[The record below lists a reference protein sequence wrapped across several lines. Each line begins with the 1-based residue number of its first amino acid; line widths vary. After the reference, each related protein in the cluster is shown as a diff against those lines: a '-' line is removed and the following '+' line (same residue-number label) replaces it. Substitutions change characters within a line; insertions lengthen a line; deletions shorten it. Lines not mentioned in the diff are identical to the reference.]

1 VRGLRWP
8 QRIYIL
14 GVIGGAVVALAL
26 SATSAPLPQY
36 DDLIAFVILLTMST
50 LAVLFPV
57 HVSIKVKMTVDDLPN
72 FAAAI
77 LLGPMWAMV
86 VAAGAKL
93 IGARYRKARVPWT
106 TRAFNAAAATLAVGA
121 GATAFQLLGKPD
133 LPLLQQPLAVI
144 VAAALMYTVQ
154 TELVDVVVALQLRRR
169 LFNDWWQEH
178 RRDLP
183 NEAALFLL
191 GALAAASAEQQPLAL
206 ILFAVPM
213 AITLITLRESAHLRA
228 QTREAILELADIID
242 LRDPYT
248 HGHSQRVAQY
258 AERLARRLSMESTQ
272 IALIRDAA
280 RVHDIGKIGTN
291 DMVLQKPGPLTTDE
305 MAEMHKHSDIG
316 HRLLKRLPEF
326 WEGAELVLA
335 HHERHDGN
343 GYPRGL
349 RGDELPMEVSV
360 ISVADTYDAM
370 TTDRPYRKAL
380 PWPTVRA
387 ELVKNRDKQWRG
399 GVVDAF
405 VAMIEEQRA
414 REAAT
419 EPAGT
424 PVSLPTAERTA

>member
-1 VRGLRWP
+1 VTRLRWS
-8 QRIYIL
+8 QRAYVL

-26 SATSAPLPQY
+26 SATTAPLPSY
-36 DDLIAFVILLTMST
+36 DDAFAFVILFAMST

-57 HVSIKVKMTVDDLPN
+57 HVSTKVKMTVDDLPT

-77 LLGPMWAMV
+77 LLGPFAAMV
-86 VAAGAKL
+86 IAAGSKL
-93 IGARYRKARVPWT
+93 VGARYRSSRLAWYN
-106 TRAFNAAAATLAVGA
+106 RAFNAATTTLGA
-121 GATAFQLLGKPD
+121 GAAATAFALVERPGR
-133 LPLLQQPLAVI
+133 PLLEQPVAILI
-144 VAAALMYTVQ
+144 AAAVMYLVQ
-154 TELVDVVVALQLRRR
+154 AGLVDVVVALQLRRR
-169 LFNDWWQEH
+169 LFENWWQEH

-183 NEAALFLL
+183 NEAALLLL
-191 GALAAASAEQQPLAL
+191 GAFAAASAQSQALAL
-206 ILFAVPM
+206 LLFAVPM
-213 AITLITLRESAHLRA
+213 VITLTALRGSAHLRE

-248 HGHSQRVAQY
+248 HGHSQRVARY
-258 AERLARRLSMESTQ
+258 AERLARKLGMESTQ
-272 IALIRDAA
+272 VALIRDAA

-291 DMVLQKPGPLTTDE
+291 DVVLLKPGPLTSDE
-305 MAEMHKHSDIG
+305 MEEMHKHTDIG

-335 HHERHDGN
+335 HHERHDGH

-387 ELVKNRDKQWRG
+387 ELITGRDQQWRAS
-399 GVVDAF
+399 VVDAF
-405 VAMIEEQRA
+405 IALIEEQRA
-414 REAAT
+414 RDAVSVPVQA
-419 EPAGT
+419 PAQ
-424 PVSLPTAERTA
+424 LPAAERTA